1 LSGVS
6 PPYSTSPLED
16 LPNSLGSS
24 PVAGSHSG
32 STNTFSTQLEDFCND
47 VGDLT
52 ASITREIFL
61 FDHYMQH
68 TCHDLEKLP
77 SVAHARKVGI
87 PELAA
92 KNQGILCSVMALGA
106 ACLCMDRLSGG
117 ASCNRVEELHELIAA
132 GDRYHCW
139 ALESARL
146 QMTSSEPED
155 LAESHAHSILLLPYT
170 TARKQISRMLS
181 GHHLGTPLSASAS
194 YDRFLDSSD
203 WMIVLRGITTTGRAA
218 WPENS
223 VTSSA
228 LISRFPMRQ
237 TDPTIARHILQQ
249 MPSAQNLRSVIG
261 SENQTPASKHVLF
274 PILAKETPTALQALH
289 NQVETLS
296 KASRDEHRR
305 NIPSATNETMESHVA
320 QSLSLVACTT
330 AIDLLVD
337 LGMTLFNPEL
347 APSPSPATSPSV
359 AHLDGTYLPWLRRY
373 AVRPVYEP
381 DLPACRTVLAW
392 VNRLPT
398 EFFHL
403 LMQPLPKP
411 TLGQRVMLDL
421 KRDIHILALDIWA
434 HFLVFTILIEDESLL
449 MGNLATPDLSILAPL
464 FRAHGISAELPSA
477 EKQEWWPWSMAV
489 MAQQLKSFQM

>member
-1 LSGVS
+1 
-6 PPYSTSPLED
+6 
-16 LPNSLGSS
+16 
-24 PVAGSHSG
+24 VAGSLSG
-32 STNTFSTQLEDFCND
+32 SNNTYTTQFDDFCND

-52 ASITREIFL
+52 ASITRDLFL

-68 TCHDLEKLP
+68 TCHDLERLP
-77 SVAHARKVGI
+77 SVAYARKVGV

-106 ACLCMDRLSGG
+106 ACLCMDRLSGR
-117 ASCNRVEELHELIAA
+117 ASCSRVEELHELIAA

-170 TARKQISRMLS
+170 TARKQISYMLS
-181 GHHLGTPLSASAS
+181 GRHLGTPISATTP

-228 LISRFPMRQ
+228 MLSRFQMRQ
-237 TDPTIARHILQQ
+237 TDPSIARHILQQ
-249 MPSAQNLRSVIG
+249 VPSAQNLTPVVG
-261 SENQTPASKHVLF
+261 NDNQVPASKHVLF

-289 NQVETLS
+289 NRVEILNRT
-296 KASRDEHRR
+296 SRDEHRR
-305 NIPSATNETMESHVA
+305 NIPAATNETMESHVA

-330 AIDLLVD
+330 AVDLLVD

-347 APSPSPATSPSV
+347 APSPSQASSPST
-359 AHLDGTYLPWLRRY
+359 AHLDGTHLPWLRRY

-381 DLPACRTVLAW
+381 GLPACRTVLAW

-398 EFFHL
+398 EFFRL
-403 LMQPLPKP
+403 LTQPLPKP
-411 TLGQRVMLDL
+411 TLGQRMALDL
-421 KRDIHILALDIWA
+421 KRDIHVLALDIWA
-434 HFLVFTILIEDESLL
+434 HFLAFTILIEDESLL
-449 MGNLATPDLSILAPL
+449 MGNLATPDLSILGPL
-464 FRAHGISAELPSA
+464 FRGNGFGPDSPSV
-477 EKQEWWPWSMAV
+477 EKQEWWPWSMA
-489 MAQQLKSFQM
+489 MTAQQLKSFQM